1 MISLLHLRSLVA
13 AFEHGA
19 LSRAAAALGLSQPAV
34 SQHLAQLEKELG
46 EPLLIRSRQ
55 GVRPT
60 RAGQIAAEH
69 GARMLAEMT
78 RLTETVE
85 ALRGEVSGHMR
96 ISTNILFSQ
105 TLMLPV
111 VAQLRR
117 DYPRLKLDLVAT
129 DEILDV
135 ERENIDLALRA
146 NSPGNGAGVVRKV
159 AELDIALVATPDYLD
174 RIGRPGG
181 PDDLHR
187 LAFIQYRDDPDQ
199 SALSLNANGV
209 RVDAPVVTAFA
220 AQSPNLVMHA
230 VETGLGFSPAP
241 RFFVEDQIARGTIEE
256 VLPGYTMPG
265 KPVYLVQRA
274 HTVDSPRNRL
284 VRGLVLAAL
293 AEVSGVHLTAPA
305 RNEAGLAA
313 AVAP

>member
-1 MISLLHLRSLVA
+1 MLSLLHLRSLVT
-13 AFEHGA
+13 AFEQGS
-19 LSRAAAALGLSQPAV
+19 LSRAAGVLGLSQPAV

-69 GARMLAEMT
+69 GARMLDEMA

-111 VAQLRR
+111 LARLRR

-129 DEILDV
+129 DQVLDV
-135 ERENIDLALRA
+135 DRERIDLALRA
-146 NSPGNGAGVVRKV
+146 NSPGAGAGLVRKV
-159 AELDIALVATPDYLD
+159 AELDIALVATPAYLD
-174 RIGRPGG
+174 RVGRPRG
-181 PDDLHR
+181 PDDLRR

-199 SALSLNANGV
+199 TALTLISGGAQV
-209 RVDAPVVTAFA
+209 SAPVTTAFA
-220 AQSPNLVMHA
+220 AQSPNLVLHA

-241 RFFVEDQIARGTIEE
+241 RFFVDDRIAGGTMEE
-256 VLPGYTMPG
+256 VLPGYAPPR

-284 VRGLVLAAL
+284 VRGLILAAL
-293 AEVSGVHLTAPA
+293 AQVTGVHLTAPA
-305 RNEAGLAA
+305 RSEARLAEP
-313 AVAP
+313 VGS